1 MFEHHSINFEILK
14 ERAFNLRW
22 ATVQDG
28 VIPLTAADPDF
39 PCATEISDSIIEYA
53 KSGYFNYG
61 PTEGLAAFKQAL
73 HCFFKEKR
81 DYNLAAEQI
90 LPVDSAAFGIQVVCK
105 ALLSPGDEAIIFDPV
120 DFLFQFCITQTQ
132 GIPIRFPILPGASTV
147 DFALLESLITPKTKL
162 ICLCN
167 PLNPTG
173 KVFTREELLELGRI
187 TVKHNLVVLSDE
199 IWSDIVFTPH
209 KFTSLGSLSPEISER
224 TITVTGFSKSYGL
237 AGLRT
242 GVIAS
247 ANKEIYRKLFETS
260 LHTYTVHGAN
270 ILGQVAGIAALTKA
284 QSWLTSYVSH
294 LEKMRAL
301 VTERINQM
309 NGLSTIAP
317 EGCFVSFINI
327 KETGH
332 SAESFQKHMLE
343 KANVLVVPGLSR
355 WFGPGAEGYVRIS
368 FATSEEVL
376 TEALNRIEEAL

>member
-39 PCATEISDSIIEYA
+39 PCATEIKDSIIEYV

-61 PTEGLAAFKQAL
+61 PAEGLTDFKQAL
-73 HCFFKEKR
+73 HFFFKEKR
-81 DYNLAAEQI
+81 DYKLAAEQI

-105 ALLSPGDEAIIFDPV
+105 AILSPGDEAIIFDPV

-132 GIPIRFPILPGASTV
+132 GIPVRFPILPGASTV
-147 DFALLESLITPKTKL
+147 DFTLLERLITPKTKL

-237 AGLRT
+237 AGLRI

-247 ANKEIYRKLFETS
+247 ANKEIYRKLFESS
-260 LHTYTVHGAN
+260 LHTHTVHGAN

-332 SAESFQKHMLE
+332 SAESFQKYMLE
-343 KANVLVVPGLSR
+343 KANVLVVPGLSQ

-368 FATSEEVL
+368 FATSNEVL
-376 TEALNRIEEAL
+376 TEALNRIEKAL